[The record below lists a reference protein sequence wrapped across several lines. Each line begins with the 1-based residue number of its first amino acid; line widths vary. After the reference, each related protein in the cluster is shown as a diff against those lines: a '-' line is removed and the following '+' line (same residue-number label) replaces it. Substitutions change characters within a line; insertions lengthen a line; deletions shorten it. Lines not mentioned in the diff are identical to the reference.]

1 MLDPSSPRAL
11 GARFVFPVSSPPI
24 ANGVVTI
31 RGGTIIGV
39 GTEPLDC
46 PVQDLGNVAILP
58 GFVNAHTHL
67 EFSDLPQP
75 LGTPGMALPDWIR
88 QVIAHR
94 QAAAGDAGHA
104 VQLGLRESLLAG
116 TTGLGEIATTDWRHD
131 PSIVGNDMPWVTMFF
146 ESIGPTRD
154 RVATTAVAAEQF
166 LSASTNDPQI
176 LPGLSPHAPY
186 TVHTELLTALV
197 ALSQKFQV
205 PLAMHL
211 AESREE
217 LELLR
222 CGGGPF
228 RELLGDLNSWDPG
241 PEARHSSILEYL
253 QLLAQ
258 APRALVVHGNY
269 LDAKEMKFIA
279 AHAARMAV
287 VYCPR
292 THHFFGHDPY
302 PLAKMLKLGIT
313 VGLGTDSRASN
324 PDLSLLAEMRHV
336 AEHHPEVRPSTVLEL
351 GTLAGA
357 RALGIENLAGS
368 LQVGKRA
375 NLAILSLADSNVR
388 DPHEMLFTKTAPVEQ
403 IWLNGQSAVYSQTTT
418 GNS

>member
-1 MLDPSSPRAL
+1 MPDPPSLHAL
-11 GARFVFPVSSPPI
+11 RGRFVFPVSSPPI

-31 RGGTIIGV
+31 RGDTIVGV
-39 GTEPLDC
+39 GTEPLGC

-58 GFVNAHTHL
+58 GLVNAHTHL
-67 EFSDLPQP
+67 EFSDLPRP

-88 QVIAHR
+88 QVIAYR
-94 QAAAGDAGHA
+94 RAAASDVVLA
-104 VQLGLRESLLAG
+104 VQRGLRESLLAG
-116 TTGLGEIATTDWRHD
+116 TTGLGEIATTDWRRD
-131 PSIVGNDMPWVTMFF
+131 PSIAGNVMPWVTMFF

-154 RVATTAVAAEQF
+154 RLATAAVAAEQF
-166 LSASTNDPQI
+166 LSASVADTQI

-197 ALSQKFQV
+197 GLSQKFKV
-205 PLAMHL
+205 PLSMHL

-217 LELLR
+217 LELLHS
-222 CGGGPF
+222 GGGPF
-228 RELLGDLNSWDPG
+228 RDLLADLNSWNAHPS
-241 PEARHSSILEYL
+241 ARHPNILEYL
-253 QLLAQ
+253 RQLAE

-269 LDAKEMKFIA
+269 LDAKEMEFIA

-302 PLAKMLKLGIT
+302 PLAQMLKLGIP
-313 VGLGTDSRASN
+313 VALGTDSRASN
-324 PDLSLLAEMRHV
+324 PDLDLLAEMRHV

-351 GTLAGA
+351 GTLGGA

-375 NLAILSLADSNVR
+375 DLAILSLADSSAH
-388 DPHEMLFTKTAPVEQ
+388 DPHEMLFTPTAHVVQ
-403 IWLNGQSAVYSQTTT
+403 TWLNGQGAVYSQTTA